1 MENKKLKVIALSD
14 THGNLPKIK
23 EEFGLSAL
31 KISPCEELSEF
42 EVRIKKD

>member
-23 EEFGLSAL
+23 EAYPDLLS
-31 KISPCEELSEF
+31 
-42 EVRIKKD
+42 